1 MIATTLRAW
10 LTSLVILLVAAAGL
24 FAVSATSRT
33 TSLTQMA
40 VAAAVL
46 SALAAVAG
54 LVVTPPEQR
63 LARRRVLWGGAVPLG
78 CGLGTAVVVGLDA
91 GVWPGIVA
99 GLPWL
104 LGTALAGVIGGRL
117 PDLRVLRL
125 GAVMRQLRDRNR
137 GVPDLDRR

>member
-10 LTSLVILLVAAAGL
+10 LTSLVILLVAAGGL
-24 FAVSATSRT
+24 FAVSATSTT
-33 TSLTQMA
+33 TSLPRMA
-40 VAAAVL
+40 VAAGVL

-63 LARRRVLWGGAVPLG
+63 LARHRVLWGGAVPLA

-91 GVWPGIVA
+91 GGVPGIVA

-104 LGTALAGVIGGRL
+104 LGAALAGLVGGRL

-125 GAVMRQLRDRNR
+125 GALLRQLRDRTR
-137 GVPDLDRR
+137 SVPDPDRR